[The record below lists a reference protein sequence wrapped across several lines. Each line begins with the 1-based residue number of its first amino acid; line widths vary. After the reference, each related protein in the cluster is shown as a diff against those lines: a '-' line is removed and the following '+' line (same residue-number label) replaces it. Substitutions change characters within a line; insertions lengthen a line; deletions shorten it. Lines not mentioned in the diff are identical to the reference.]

1 MKFCKVSCFY
11 LKKMIVIK
19 VKFSDGVVTSFPFL
33 NLVLTKECSF
43 MNSSSYLVKQLLK
56 FFHFQKLIVTC
67 AFVPIIANATI
78 ADQDFLQCKANL
90 SQRAN
95 DAGFSSYITETVIG
109 NISPIKRVITLDKKQ
124 PEFTQTFEQY
134 IKARV
139 TGYHVR
145 VGREKLKQNKVLFDQ
160 LEKKYGI
167 PRQYLVSFW
176 GLETVFGKHKGKMS
190 VLNSLATL
198 ACDQRR
204 SEFFTLELLNLFT
217 LIESKQVS
225 VEQLQGSWAGAMG
238 HMQFMPTAFLKY
250 AVDGDNDGKVDI
262 WQSEVDALT
271 TAANY
276 LNQIGWQSKERWGR
290 EVKLP
295 ENFAFDKVAF
305 DKYYP
310 LDYFQQL
317 GVQQINKQAL
327 PSYDIQAELYLPSG
341 HSGPAFLLYPNF
353 NVIMTWNLSK
363 SYALSVGALANNL
376 VGAKGIEFLPKG
388 KDNVKPYSVIQMKNL
403 QSQLNA
409 LGFETGEPD
418 GIWGPKSRQAIRSF
432 QLQHQLIADGFPNM
446 EVFTTIKVMINNAE
460 SAASSNHAS

>member
-1 MKFCKVSCFY
+1 MK
-11 LKKMIVIK
+11 
-19 VKFSDGVVTSFPFL
+19 
-33 NLVLTKECSF
+33 
-43 MNSSSYLVKQLLK
+43 SSSAFVKQIGSFFQVRK
-56 FFHFQKLIVTC
+56 FIF
-67 AFVPIIANATI
+67 IATFIPFITNATI
-78 ADQDFLQCKANL
+78 ANENFVQCKINL
-90 SQRAN
+90 AERAKT
-95 DAGFSSYITETVIG
+95 AGFSPYITKTVID
-109 NISPIKRVITLDKKQ
+109 NISPIKRVINLDKKQ

-134 IKARV
+134 INARV
-139 TGYHVR
+139 TNYHVR
-145 VGREKLKQNKVLFDQ
+145 VGREKLKQNKELFDK
-160 LEKKYGI
+160 LEKEYGI

-217 LIESKQVS
+217 LIESEQVS
-225 VEQLQGSWAGAMG
+225 VDQLQGSWAGAMG

-290 EVKLP
+290 EIKLP
-295 ENFAFDKVAF
+295 KNFAFNKVEF

-310 LDYFQQL
+310 LNYFQQL
-317 GVQQINKQAL
+317 GVQQTNQQAL

-341 HSGPAFLLYPNF
+341 HKGPAFLLYPNF

-363 SYALSVGALANNL
+363 SYALSVGALANKL
-376 VGAKGIEFLPKG
+376 VGAHGIEFLTKE
-388 KDNVKPYSVIQMKNL
+388 KSNVQPYSVVAMKNL
-403 QSQLNA
+403 QSQLNS

-418 GIWGPKSRQAIRSF
+418 GIWGPKSRHAIRSF
-432 QLQHQLIADGFPNM
+432 QLQHQLIADGYPNA
-446 EVFTTIKVMINNAE
+446 EVFSTIKNVVTNAKLMTQDNNQE
-460 SAASSNHAS
+460 SS

>member
-1 MKFCKVSCFY
+1 
-11 LKKMIVIK
+11 
-19 VKFSDGVVTSFPFL
+19 
-33 NLVLTKECSF
+33 
-43 MNSSSYLVKQLLK
+43 MNSSSLLIKQVLN
-56 FFHFQKLIVTC
+56 FFSFRKL
-67 AFVPIIANATI
+67 AIISALIPFAANATI
-78 ADQDFLQCKANL
+78 ADQNFSQCKANL
-90 SQRAN
+90 TERAET
-95 DAGFSSYITETVIG
+95 AGFSSYITQSVIKS
-109 NISPIKRVITLDKKQ
+109 IAPIERVISLDKKQ

-139 TGYHVR
+139 TDYHIR
-145 VGREKLKQNKVLFDQ
+145 VGRKKLKQNKALFDT

-190 VLNSLATL
+190 VLNALATL

-204 SEFFTLELLNLFT
+204 SEFFTQELINLFT
-217 LIESKQVS
+217 LIEKKQVS

-262 WQSEVDALT
+262 WESEVDALT

-305 DKYYP
+305 DQYYP
-310 LDYFQQL
+310 LSHFQQL
-317 GVQQINKQAL
+317 GVQQTNNRSL
-327 PSYDIQAELYLPSG
+327 PAYDIQAELYLPAG
-341 HSGPAFLLYPNF
+341 YQGPAFLLYPNF

-363 SYALSVGALANNL
+363 SYALSVGTLANEL
-376 VGAKGIEFLPKG
+376 VGAKGIEFSQKH
-388 KDNVKPYSVIQMKNL
+388 KSNVKPYSVAAMKNL
-403 QSQLNA
+403 QHQLNA

-418 GIWGPKSRQAIRSF
+418 GIWGPKSRHAIRLF
-432 QLQHQLIADGFPNM
+432 QLKHQLIADGYPNKELFVTM
-446 EVFTTIKVMINNAE
+446 KLVMSKVVPIE
-460 SAASSNHAS
+460 TSVVQDS

>member
-1 MKFCKVSCFY
+1 MK
-11 LKKMIVIK
+11 
-19 VKFSDGVVTSFPFL
+19 
-33 NLVLTKECSF
+33 
-43 MNSSSYLVKQLLK
+43 SSPAFVKQIGSFFQVRK
-56 FFHFQKLIVTC
+56 FIF
-67 AFVPIIANATI
+67 IATFTPFITNATI
-78 ADQDFLQCKANL
+78 ADENFNQCKINL
-90 SQRAN
+90 AERAKT
-95 DAGFSSYITETVIG
+95 AGFSPYITKTVID
-109 NISPIKRVITLDKKQ
+109 NISPIKRVISLDKKQ

-139 TGYHVR
+139 TNYHVR
-145 VGREKLKQNKVLFDQ
+145 VGREKLKQNKVLFDK
-160 LEKKYGI
+160 LEKEYGI

-217 LIESKQVS
+217 LIESEQVS
-225 VEQLQGSWAGAMG
+225 VDQLQGSWAGAMG

-290 EVKLP
+290 EIKLP
-295 ENFAFDKVAF
+295 KNFAFNKVEF

-310 LDYFQQL
+310 LNYFQQL
-317 GVQQINKQAL
+317 GVQQTNQQAL

-341 HSGPAFLLYPNF
+341 HKGPAFLLYPNF

-363 SYALSVGALANNL
+363 SYALSVGALANKL
-376 VGAKGIEFLPKG
+376 VGANGIEFLVKE
-388 KDNVKPYSVIQMKNL
+388 KSNVQPYSVVAMKNL
-403 QSQLNA
+403 QSQLNS

-418 GIWGPKSRQAIRSF
+418 GIWGPKSRHAIRSF
-432 QLQHQLIADGFPNM
+432 QLQHQLIADGYPNT
-446 EVFTTIKVMINNAE
+446 EVFSTIKAVVTNAKLITQDNNQE
-460 SAASSNHAS
+460 SS

>member
-1 MKFCKVSCFY
+1 MTHITQFLSQQFCH
-11 LKKMIVIK
+11 I
-19 VKFSDGVVTSFPFL
+19 
-33 NLVLTKECSF
+33 
-43 MNSSSYLVKQLLK
+43 
-56 FFHFQKLIVTC
+56 FQPKKLIIIG
-67 AFVPIIANATI
+67 AFLPLVSNATI
-78 ADQDFLQCKANL
+78 ADENFSQCKFNL
-90 SQRAN
+90 AQRAEA
-95 DAGFSSYITETVIG
+95 AGFSSYITETVID
-109 NISPIKRVITLDKKQ
+109 NISPIKRVISLDKKQ

-139 TGYHVR
+139 TNYHVR
-145 VGREKLKQNKVLFDQ
+145 VGREKLKQHKVLFDK
-160 LEKKYGI
+160 LEKAYGI

-217 LIESKQVS
+217 LIENKQVT

-262 WQSEVDALT
+262 WKSEVDALT

-276 LNQIGWQSKERWGR
+276 LNQIGWQSTERWGR

-295 ENFAFDKVAF
+295 DNFAFEKVAF

-310 LDYFQQL
+310 LAHYKQL
-317 GVQQINKQAL
+317 GVMQTSNKAL
-327 PSYDIQAELYLPSG
+327 SNYDVQAELYLPSG
-341 HSGPAFLLYPNF
+341 HQGPAFLLYPNF

-363 SYALSVGALANNL
+363 SYALSVGILANKL
-376 VGAKGIEFLPKG
+376 VGAKGVELLT
-388 KDNVKPYSVIQMKNL
+388 NKPQHAYSVAEMKNL
-403 QSQLNA
+403 QSQLNT

-418 GIWGPKSRQAIRSF
+418 GIWGPKSRNAIRSF
-432 QLQHQLIADGFPNM
+432 QLKHQLIADGYPNK
-446 EVFTTIKVMINNAE
+446 EVFLAVKSLVSKIEPTSAINNHE
-460 SAASSNHAS
+460 S